1 MNERLSRIL
10 LEIRVF
16 VVWVICVAIFLI
28 GWIILHV
35 QTDHVTDIYTSSRD
49 LPEKAPVALVLG
61 ASVKEDGTPSD
72 ALRDRLLIGEELYR
86 EKKVEKVLVTGDDG
100 GFRQDE
106 ITQMKAFLI
115 ERGVKEEDILVDGQ
129 GYRTYES
136 CRRAKQELKLEKVI
150 VVTQRFHMARALYL
164 CNALGLE
171 SVGVTSD
178 LQTYQKG
185 TYFWARDLAAS
196 VKAFW
201 EINRDRAGEIAI

>member
-1 MNERLSRIL
+1 MSERLHIVLRK
-10 LEIRVF
+10 
-16 VVWVICVAIFLI
+16 ICVLLI
-28 GWIILHV
+28 GVGGFSALIICTIVLYV
-35 QTDHVTDIYTSSRD
+35 QTQHLDDIYPTTRD
-49 LPEKAPVALVLG
+49 LSGTAPVALVLG

-86 EKKVEKVLVTGDDG
+86 EKKVEKILVTGDDG

-106 ITQMKAFLI
+106 ISHMKAFLM
-115 ERGVKEEDILVDGQ
+115 ERNVPEKNILVDGQ

-136 CRRAKQELKLEKVI
+136 CRRAKQELHLEKLI

-164 CNALGLE
+164 CNAVGLE
-171 SVGVTSD
+171 AVGVTSD

-185 TYFWARDLAAS
+185 TYFWMRDLLSS

-201 EINRDRAGEIAI
+201 EIHRDQFRSFVS

>member
-1 MNERLSRIL
+1 MSERLT
-10 LEIRVF
+10 
-16 VVWVICVAIFLI
+16 
-28 GWIILHV
+28 IILRKVCFLFIGVGGFTALIFCAIVLYV
-35 QTDHVTDIYTSSRD
+35 QTQHLDDIYPTTRD
-49 LPEKAPVALVLG
+49 LSETAPVALVLG

-86 EKKVEKVLVTGDDG
+86 EQKVEKVLVTGDDG

-106 ITQMKAFLI
+106 ISHMKAFLI
-115 ERGVKEEDILVDGQ
+115 EQGVREEDILVDGQ

-136 CRRAKQELKLEKVI
+136 CRRAKQELHLEKLI

-171 SVGVTSD
+171 AVGVTSD
-178 LQTYQKG
+178 LQSYQKG
-185 TYFWARDLAAS
+185 TYFWARDLLSS

-201 EINRDRAGEIAI
+201 EIHTDPIR

>member
-16 VVWVICVAIFLI
+16 VVWVVCVAIFLI

-35 QTDHVTDIYTSSRD
+35 QTDHVTDIYASSRN
-49 LPEKAPVALVLG
+49 LPEKAPVALILG

-164 CNALGLE
+164 CNALELE